1 MTLPRLLQEQAVLH
15 GAKTLWKNS
24 ERSVTYAE
32 ADLLTNRLAN
42 WFLAQ
47 GIKPGDRIAIQIPNS
62 PEFLIAYFA
71 AGKAG
76 AIAMP
81 VSPLLHPEE
90 VAYVLSDAEAVAL
103 VSYSPLLDKVREANC
118 LPDCVKLLVSE
129 APREGAALLSEILRQ
144 TGFSALPVTASQ
156 VKPDDTAA
164 FMYTSGTTGRPKAAM
179 LSHDNLLFDAKSAV
193 DFIQMR
199 EEDVFLC
206 VLPLFHSFAV
216 TVCSICSL
224 VTGATVYIMPSFVP
238 HEVLEVLATE
248 HVSVFPAVPA
258 MLGALLQREVEPAI
272 FQSVRL
278 IVSGGA
284 PLPVAIFEAYKQRFG
299 VEIIEGDG
307 PTECSPITS
316 VNPTHGVKK
325 PGSIGLAL
333 PGTQMQIRDEAGL
346 EVPSGQVGEIVVQ
359 GRHVMQ
365 GYWNQP
371 EATTETIRDGWLY
384 TGDLGYEDEEGYFF
398 IVDRKKDM
406 LITAGMNVYPREI
419 EEVLYRHPAVKECAV
434 IGRYDE
440 QRGEVPVAVVALK
453 EGSTATDRELINH
466 CRGSL
471 ARYKIPKAV
480 IFMDALPRTTSGKI
494 QKRLLTKELDL
505 SKGD

>member
-1 MTLPRLLQEQAVLH
+1 
-15 GAKTLWKNS
+15 
-24 ERSVTYAE
+24 
-32 ADLLTNRLAN
+32 
-42 WFLAQ
+42 
-47 GIKPGDRIAIQIPNS
+47 
-62 PEFLIAYFA
+62 
-71 AGKAG
+71 
-76 AIAMP
+76 
-81 VSPLLHPEE
+81 
-90 VAYVLSDAEAVAL
+90 
-103 VSYSPLLDKVREANC
+103 
-118 LPDCVKLLVSE
+118 
-129 APREGAALLSEILRQ
+129 
-144 TGFSALPVTASQ
+144 
-156 VKPDDTAA
+156 
-164 FMYTSGTTGRPKAAM
+164 
-179 LSHDNLLFDAKSAV
+179 
-193 DFIQMR
+193 MR

-248 HVSVFPAVPA
+248 RISVFPAVPA

-316 VNPTHGVKK
+316 VNPTYGVKK

-333 PGTQMQIRDEAGL
+333 PGTQMQIHDEAGVK
-346 EVPSGQVGEIVVQ
+346 VPPGQVGEIAVQ

-371 EATTETIRDGWLY
+371 EATAETIRDGWLY

-471 ARYKIPKAV
+471 ARYKVPKAV
-480 IFMDALPRTTSGKI
+480 IFLDALPRTTSGKI